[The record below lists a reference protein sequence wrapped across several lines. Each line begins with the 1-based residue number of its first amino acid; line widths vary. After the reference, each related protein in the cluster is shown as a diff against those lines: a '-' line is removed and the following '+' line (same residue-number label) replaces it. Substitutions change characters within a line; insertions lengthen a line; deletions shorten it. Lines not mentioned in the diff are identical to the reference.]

1 MIPETESSIDIRRKK
16 LCIASNENKGGFVKM
31 LDEEN
36 TTFNE
41 DDDDRLTL
49 EELAEGLDAFM

>member
-1 MIPETESSIDIRRKK
+1 
-16 LCIASNENKGGFVKM
+16 M

-36 TTFNE
+36 TTFNDE

>member
-1 MIPETESSIDIRRKK
+1 
-16 LCIASNENKGGFVKM
+16 M

>member
-1 MIPETESSIDIRRKK
+1 MYYVQR
-16 LCIASNENKGGFVKM
+16 NKGGFVKM

-36 TTFNE
+36 TTFNDE